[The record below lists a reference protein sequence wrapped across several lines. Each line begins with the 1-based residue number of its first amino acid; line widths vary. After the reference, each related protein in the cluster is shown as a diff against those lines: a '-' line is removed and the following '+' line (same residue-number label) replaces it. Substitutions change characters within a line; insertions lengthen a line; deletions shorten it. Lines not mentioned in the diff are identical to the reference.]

1 MMTAYVFHTNQ
12 DGVPKLLRRFNNSLW
27 LSSISIIFAII
38 AGIFPFQE
46 RNKMTSKFM
55 NAFFIAASHLGWS
68 LSVSWIIFACHSGTG
83 GFVNSFLSLRVWKP
97 LARIGLSIYLTHI
110 LAILAIFGT
119 QKQPEYFNE
128 FLKTHLFI
136 GDLGL
141 SFGVAVLAYLTFE
154 ASVLSIEKS
163 FHSEKNEK

>member
-1 MMTAYVFHTNQ
+1 
-12 DGVPKLLRRFNNSLW
+12 
-27 LSSISIIFAII
+27 
-38 AGIFPFQE
+38 
-46 RNKMTSKFM
+46 M
-55 NAFFIAASHLGWS
+55 NAFFIAAAHLGWS
-68 LSVSWIIFACHSGTG
+68 LSISWIIFACHSGVG

-141 SFGVAVLAYLTFE
+141 SFGVAVLAFLTFE